1 MLWIRINQSFGF
13 FSIFRFLPFS
23 ILIALKCDLS
33 EKIIDVSEIIKR
45 SRKGFLTVYCFR
57 SMESWVWI
65 FHTIHRFDR
74 FRLLECGLAIL
85 VRIRIMLLVCKIWH
99 FWRYFT
105 FIKIIKIGELVALGL
120 MDLTAVVLES
130 TCSFTGSCLLLS
142 WAFGKLLN
150 WFQIFVV
157 YSSQIIVLKLD
168 VFQLWMKYVHFTSIL
183 KNDFIIEL

>member
-1 MLWIRINQSFGF
+1 MLRIWINQCFGF
-13 FSIFRFLPFS
+13 FPVFRLLPFS
-23 ILIALKCDLS
+23 ILIALKSDLS
-33 EKIIDVSEIIKR
+33 EKIINISEVIKR
-45 SRKGFLTVYCFR
+45 SREGFFTVYCFR

-65 FHTIHRFDR
+65 FHTISLFDR
-74 FRLLECGLAIL
+74 LRFLESGLTIF
-85 VRIRIMLLVCKIWH
+85 VGIRVMLLVCKIWH

-105 FIKIIKIGELVALGL
+105 FIKIIKIGELVTLRL

-157 YSSQIIVLKLD
+157 YSSQIIVLKLN
-168 VFQLWMKYVHFTSIL
+168 VFQLWMKYVHFTSVL